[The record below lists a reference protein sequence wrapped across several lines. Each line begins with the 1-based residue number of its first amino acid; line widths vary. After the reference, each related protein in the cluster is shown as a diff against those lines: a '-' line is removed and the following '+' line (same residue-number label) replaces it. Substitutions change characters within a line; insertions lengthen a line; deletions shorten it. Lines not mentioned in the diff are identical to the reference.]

1 MYTCMCVYL
10 YTCVCVSI
18 SSNINMNN
26 LIYVDDTLLM
36 GADHG
41 SDHELL
47 IAKFRLKE
55 SRENHEAIQ
64 V

>member
-1 MYTCMCVYL
+1 MFSQQYVYMHVCISI
-10 YTCVCVSI
+10 CVCASI

-36 GADHG
+36 GTDRG

-55 SRENHEAIQ
+55 SRENH
-64 V
+64 